1 MCEKSFRQSID
12 ARLSGLEVSQGRQ
25 AAILRRALQ
34 RERPAP
40 RKPLVTLA
48 LAIALM
54 ALAAAG
60 LAVVLRFGVI
70 SYNRGQRDNAAFKA
84 HILTVNQAYETDDF
98 SLTVNE
104 AVFDGMSLSFTMN
117 ILPKA
122 GGEPVYIHP
131 RVSAQCDG
139 RPLLTDP
146 ESCLGDFFSG
156 FWVPERDPLGPEG
169 TYGADYVILEEDGD
183 GVAERATA
191 IRPVTWTLS
200 FDVIKPNWPVQANE
214 TELNGEDDPPFA
226 EYMAL
231 FSNAYAARQ
240 ILLAGGYSL
249 VEYAAALPVPQG
261 VTQEEWVST
270 RLSEQLVQSG
280 AFSRVDTLEIC
291 FTTAEAAVKQLA
303 APQNFS
309 LGARARVCVHSARAT
324 FTQAV
329 YELTVRAPDAA
340 SAEEWYFAVL
350 SPDCQTGESV
360 MRREADGDGALRISG
375 TASLFGEASAL
386 TFVPCRD
393 LRSAN
398 EVYAQQQPLTD
409 EQRALSFT
417 IHLE

>member
-1 MCEKSFRQSID
+1 MCEKSFRQSVD
-12 ARLSGLEVSQGRQ
+12 ARLSGLEVSRGRQ

-34 RERPAP
+34 RERSVP

-60 LAVVLRFGVI
+60 LAVALRFGVI

-122 GGEPVYIHP
+122 GGGPVYIHP
-131 RVSAQCDG
+131 RVLAQCDG
-139 RPLLTDP
+139 QPLLTDP

-156 FWVPERDPLGPEG
+156 FWVPERDPLGPDG
-169 TYGADYVILEEDGD
+169 NYGADYVILQEDGD

-191 IRPVTWTLS
+191 NHPVTWTLS
-200 FDVIKPNWPVQANE
+200 FDVIKPNWPVEANE
-214 TELNGEDDPPFA
+214 TELNGEDDPPLA
-226 EYMAL
+226 DYMAL
-231 FSNAYAARQ
+231 FSSAYANRR

-261 VTQEEWVST
+261 VARKEWVST
-270 RLSEQLVQSG
+270 RLSKQLVRSG
-280 AFSRVDTLEIC
+280 AFSRVDTLEIS

-303 APQNFS
+303 APQHFS
-309 LGARARVCVHSARAT
+309 LGTQAGVCVHSAQAT

-329 YELTVRAPDAA
+329 YGLTVRAPDAA
-340 SAEEWYFAVL
+340 GAEEWYFAVL
-350 SPDCQTGESV
+350 CPDCQTSESG

-375 TASLFGEASAL
+375 TVSLFGEASAL

-393 LRSAN
+393 LHSVN
-398 EVYAQQQPLTD
+398 EVYARQQPLTG